1 MALAFARRSTIV
13 AVLSA
18 SLLVGSGAGCSLMF
32 TVPAPPVEERGPIV
46 HCTSSNW
53 APVLDLV
60 GVGLSVARTV
70 VAFSASEMDYA
81 NSLLS
86 RNVNIMVG
94 IGLGASF
101 ATSSMIGF
109 RSTAECR
116 EVRAAAAD
124 PDRQQPSRL
133 RPPLG
138 AAPPSAG
145 GASAADAAPVPA
157 LRRAPDP
164 K

>member
-18 SLLVGSGAGCSLMF
+18 WLVTGAGCSLMF
-32 TVPAPPVEERGPIV
+32 TVPVPPVEERGPIV
-46 HCTSSNW
+46 HCTESTW

-70 VAFSASEMDYA
+70 VAFSASEKDYA

-116 EVRAAAAD
+116 QVRA
-124 PDRQQPSRL
+124 
-133 RPPLG
+133 RPG
-138 AAPPSAG
+138 AAPEPAV
-145 GASAADAAPVPA
+145 VPT
-157 LRRAPDP
+157 PTP
-164 K
+164 